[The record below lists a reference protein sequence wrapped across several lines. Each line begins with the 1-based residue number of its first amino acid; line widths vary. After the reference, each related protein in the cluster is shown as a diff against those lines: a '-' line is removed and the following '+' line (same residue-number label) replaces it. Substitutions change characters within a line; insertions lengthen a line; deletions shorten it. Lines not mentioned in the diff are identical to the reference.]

1 MLWLM
6 LGCSDYNLEPS
17 NDGSSG
23 VEQEGEGLPGDLETD
38 PKAINLGTLCAGA
51 QAERVLSLLSL
62 GPGPVTVT
70 GFSSESWQVLD
81 APELPF
87 TVLAGESVD
96 ITVSG
101 GVGQDTLRILSDDF
115 TEPEIEVAL
124 LAKADGPPTLGVVA
138 PKDGQVLDIG
148 ELLTLSS
155 QTFDAE
161 TSAEELQV
169 TWSSDL
175 DGDLGQAVLDSSGL
189 GELDWNSRGV
199 GPHQLTVRVV
209 DACGQEERVSFG
221 VCQQAGFE
229 SETLDLSTWHF
240 EGAANWDGSN
250 SWVELTPVVGNAV
263 GSAFQ
268 TVPTLGNNVT
278 LSFQFYMGGGSGADG
293 FAVTALDT
301 NRMTDFL
308 ASAGGCLGY
317 GGDPACPNAKTG
329 LPGWSIEVDTSL
341 TDADPTS
348 EDHGAMSFDG
358 DVNNPVV
365 WAALPEME
373 DTGWHSMEV
382 TVAAP
387 RVRVSIDGTVYIDE
401 EVSGITDFPA
411 YVGFSAATGGMT
423 NQHLIDALTVTEY
436 LCEEE

>member
-6 LGCSDYNLEPS
+6 LACSDYNLEPS
-17 NDGSSG
+17 NQGSG
-23 VEQEGEGLPGDLETD
+23 GEEQEGEALPGDLETD
-38 PKAINLGTLCAGA
+38 PGAINLGTLCEGV
-51 QAERVLSLLSL
+51 QGEQVLSLLSM
-62 GPGPVTVT
+62 GPGPVTVS
-70 GFSSESWQVLD
+70 GFASESWQVVD

-96 ITVSG
+96 ITVQG

-124 LAKADGPPTLGVVA
+124 VAEPDSPPTLGVVG
-138 PKDGQVLDIG
+138 PKDGQILDIG

-161 TSAEELQV
+161 TPAQDLQV

-175 DGDLGQAVLDSSGL
+175 DGDLGQAVVDSSGL
-189 GELDWNSRGV
+189 GELDWNSRGS
-199 GPHQLTVRVV
+199 GAHQLTVQVQ
-209 DACGQEERVSFG
+209 DACGHEERLSFG

-240 EGAANWDGSN
+240 EGAANWDSSN
-250 SWVELTPVVGNAV
+250 SWVELTPATGNAV

-268 TVPTLGNNVT
+268 TVPTRGNNVT

-301 NRMTDFL
+301 DRMTDFL

-317 GGDPACPNAKTG
+317 GGDPTCPNAKTG
-329 LPGWSIEVDTSL
+329 LPGWSIEVDTYL
-341 TDADPTS
+341 NAADPTG
-348 EDHGAMSFDG
+348 EDHVAMSFDG

-365 WAALPEME
+365 WSALPEME
-373 DTGWHSMEV
+373 NTGWHAMEI
-382 TVAAP
+382 TVVAP
-387 RVRVSIDGTVYIDE
+387 RVSVTIDGTVYIDQE
-401 EVSGITDFPA
+401 ISGITDFPA
-411 YVGFSAATGGMT
+411 YVGFSAATGGLT